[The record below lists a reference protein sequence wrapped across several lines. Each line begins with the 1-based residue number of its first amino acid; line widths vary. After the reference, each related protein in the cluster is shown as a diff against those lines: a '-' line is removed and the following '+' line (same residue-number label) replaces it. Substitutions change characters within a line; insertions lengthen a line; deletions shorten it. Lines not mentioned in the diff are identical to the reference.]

1 MLEYNGPGT
10 PSSFKQV
17 SSPQRHS
24 TFLIRLAK
32 RARDKSGIPNQYSG
46 STRCLSCIKVVRANL
61 HSGIHS
67 FPKTV
72 TVHKPT
78 FHWEVHTFQQEVAK
92 MKEFQAE
99 ASCRVCART
108 LIHSRDCGIW
118 ADYRRPRRLSV
129 GASVVEFKLRSVPQ
143 STNARRDCPAPPVCS
158 VVFVCEAAKGE
169 GAKQIVDII
178 LSSFSCLV
186 SASEWTSRKREVTD
200 DGD

>member
-118 ADYRRPRRLSV
+118 ADYRRPPRRLSV
-129 GASVVEFKLRSVPQ
+129 RPSVRRSV
-143 STNARRDCPAPPVCS
+143 RR
-158 VVFVCEAAKGE
+158 
-169 GAKQIVDII
+169 
-178 LSSFSCLV
+178 
-186 SASEWTSRKREVTD
+186 
-200 DGD
+200 